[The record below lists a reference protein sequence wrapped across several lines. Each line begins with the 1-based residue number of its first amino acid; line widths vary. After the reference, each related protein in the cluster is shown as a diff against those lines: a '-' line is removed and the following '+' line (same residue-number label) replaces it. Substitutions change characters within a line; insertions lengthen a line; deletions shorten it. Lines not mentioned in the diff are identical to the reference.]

1 MAFFKNIK
9 SEENS
14 AIVSI
19 SIDRNCNYSVE
30 IFNLKGMNVTDK
42 IESLPSGL
50 YILKSSIGDRK
61 IIVK

>member
-14 AIVSI
+14 AIESI

-50 YILKSSIGDRK
+50 YMTRPEKC
-61 IIVK
+61 